1 MRDQPIDKGFSQLA
15 KNVVVVGAQWGDEG
29 KGKIVDWLTEQAA
42 GVVRF
47 NGGHNAG
54 HTLVINGKKTILRL
68 IPSGIMHATSVCY
81 LGNGV
86 VLSPEAFFK
95 EVDELIALGVPN
107 VEARLRVSANA
118 PLIMPYH
125 VALDHA
131 REAAAGNKKIG
142 TTGRGIGPAYEDKV
156 ARRTVRVAD
165 LFEPERFAEQV
176 RTVMKLHNFVLEKF
190 LGAEPLDPEKVIAD
204 TLAYAERLR
213 PMVCDVSASLQAD
226 MAAGKSFLFEGAQGS
241 MLDIDHGTYPF
252 VTSSNT
258 VAGSACAG
266 AGVGPHQLN
275 YVLGITKAYCTRV
288 GEGPFPTELFDETGE
303 LLRKKG
309 NEFGAVT
316 GRPRR
321 CGWFDGAALRRAV
334 QINGLTGLA
343 IMKLDVLDG
352 MDTVKLGVGYLYK
365 GEKIDIMPAGADAVA
380 ECEPIYEEFPGWKES
395 TFGVQKWEDLPES
408 AQRYLTRLAEVAGA
422 PIAVVSTGPDRVQTI
437 LRANP
442 FTA

>member
-1 MRDQPIDKGFSQLA
+1 MA

-29 KGKIVDWLTEQAA
+29 KGKIVDWLTEQVA

-86 VLSPEAFFK
+86 VISPEAFFR
-95 EVDELIALGVPN
+95 EVDELISLGVPN
-107 VEARLRVSANA
+107 VESRLRVSANA

-131 REAAAGNKKIG
+131 REASAGNKKIG

-213 PMVCDVSASLQAD
+213 PMVCDVSASLQKD
-226 MAAGKSFLFEGAQGS
+226 MAEGKQFLFEGAQGS

-352 MDTVKLGVGYLYK
+352 METVKLGVGYRYK
-365 GEKIDIMPAGADAVA
+365 GEVIDIMPAGADAVA
-380 ECEPIYEEFPGWKES
+380 ECEPIYEEFPGWTQS
-395 TFGVQKWEDLPES
+395 TFGVQKWEELPES

-422 PIAVVSTGPDRVQTI
+422 PIALVSTGPDRVQTI
-437 LRANP
+437 LRTNP
-442 FTA
+442 FEA